1 DRQVSREV
9 GVRNSRISPRLVTKL
24 IGAVMVAEFENCSSR
39 EIADAYR
46 GGRVDRVIPR
56 IVSEGGHQWIENR
69 RGTSGKRSARAR
81 PAAKLIAWLLWRN
94 VRSRGGRLSLAPNCV
109 PSAPRS

>member
-1 DRQVSREV
+1 
-9 GVRNSRISPRLVTKL
+9 SRISPPLVTKL

-56 IVSEGGHQWIENR
+56 IVSEGGHQWIEDR
-69 RGTSGKRSARAR
+69 RGTSREKIGRAPPR
-81 PAAKLIAWLLWRN
+81 PEPDPLASLPERPF
-94 VRSRGGRLSLAPNCV
+94 RRGPLEFGSELRA
-109 PSAPRS
+109 